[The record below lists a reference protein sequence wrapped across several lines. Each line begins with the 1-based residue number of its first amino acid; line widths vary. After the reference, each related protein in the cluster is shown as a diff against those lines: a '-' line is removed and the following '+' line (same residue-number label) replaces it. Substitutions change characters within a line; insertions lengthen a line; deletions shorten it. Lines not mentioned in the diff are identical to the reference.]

1 MKKLYGIILTLLLCV
16 SHIHAQAGGVVFDPT
31 NWITAIES
39 LYATYD
45 QIMNTVQQLKTQ
57 YEQLQHAY
65 EMAKTWD
72 ITTVKWDGD
81 WDFRNEIR
89 SAGLAVNRQLT
100 RLRNVKETMQAR
112 NIRLGGTS
120 YSIADL
126 VGAGNANKNILRFIE
141 HGAEWMSNDQ
151 MRRAVRGFTGKMS
164 EREKR
169 AIWSKYGISPANY
182 VFVKQTDDFL
192 KKQMT
197 RVMATGLDENTNEL
211 IESTTKKY
219 GDVFAAAMNGKNPTE
234 ILQQIAAMLKLLG
247 EQMNTLN
254 TNLSQIG
261 TLYATQI
268 QREKTQQDIA
278 RDTANTIN
286 EAQKR
291 GTPSSI
297 FVVTSEDK

>member
-1 MKKLYGIILTLLLCV
+1 MKKISCIVLAILLCAM
-16 SHIHAQAGGVVFDPT
+16 HIQAQMAVFDPT
-31 NWITAIES
+31 NWLTAIDQ
-39 LYATYD
+39 LYVTYD
-45 QIMNTVQQLKTQ
+45 QIMNTMQQLKTQ
-57 YEQLQHAY
+57 YEHLQHAY

-72 ITTVKWDGD
+72 ISKVKWDGD
-81 WDFRNEIR
+81 WDFRNEIQ

-100 RLRNVKETMQAR
+100 RLRNVKEALQAR
-112 NIRLGGTS
+112 NIRLGGMS

-126 VGAGNANKNILRFIE
+126 VGAGEANKNILSFIE
-141 HGAEWMSNDQ
+141 HGAEWMSNEQ
-151 MRRAVRGFTGKMS
+151 MRKVVRGFTGKMS

-182 VFVKQTDDFL
+182 VFVKQTDEFL

-219 GDVFAAAMNGKNPTE
+219 GDVFTAAMDGKNPTQV
-234 ILQQIAAMLKLLG
+234 LQQIAAMLKLLG

-291 GTPSSI
+291 GTPSSM
-297 FVVTSEDK
+297 FVVTGNKD